1 MDHDDLDFG
10 AAGVVDPKKKGLH
23 DDDVDFEGDELLSE
37 DEDPLFM
44 GVSED
49 DDIFSNVGFGDEDA
63 Y

>member
-1 MDHDDLDFG
+1 MYNDDLDFG
-10 AAGVVDPKKKGLH
+10 AADVLDPKKKGLH
-23 DDDVDFEGDELLSE
+23 DDDLDGDELLDD

-49 DDIFSNVGFGDEDA
+49 DDLFNNVGFGDEDG

>member
-1 MDHDDLDFG
+1 MDQDDLDFG
-10 AAGVVDPKKKGLH
+10 AADVLDPKKKSLH
-23 DDDVDFEGDELLSE
+23 DDDDFDGDDLLGD

-49 DDIFSNVGFGDEDA
+49 DDIFSNAGFGDEDA

>member
-1 MDHDDLDFG
+1 MDQDDLDFG

-23 DDDVDFEGDELLSE
+23 DDDDFEGGDTLDE

-49 DDIFSNVGFGDEDA
+49 DDLFNNVGFGDEDG